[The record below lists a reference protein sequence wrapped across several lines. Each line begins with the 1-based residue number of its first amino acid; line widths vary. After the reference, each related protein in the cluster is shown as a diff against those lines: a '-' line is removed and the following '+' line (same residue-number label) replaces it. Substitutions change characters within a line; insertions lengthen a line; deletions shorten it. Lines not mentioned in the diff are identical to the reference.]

1 MKEEAKRRGRL
12 LLRPLVRLL
21 AALGVSATAVTLAAL
36 PLSVGAGLAF
46 AAGRFIVAG
55 AFVALVGLCD
65 TLDGELSRLTGRA
78 SPAGAFLDST
88 VDRVSEALTLIGLYW
103 YYEPIGHWYG
113 LLAILALVFSLL
125 VSYVRAR
132 AEGVG
137 WECRVGLFERPV
149 RVILLLAGAVL
160 LGRTW
165 MPVALGVIALGSL
178 VTVVQRV
185 VYVLVRRK
193 PRT

>member
-21 AALGVSATAVTLAAL
+21 AALRVTPTAVTLSAL
-36 PLSVGAGLAF
+36 PLSVGVGWAF
-46 AAGRFIVAG
+46 ASGRFILAG
-55 AFVALVGLCD
+55 VLAALVGLCD
-65 TLDGELSRLTGRA
+65 TLDGELSRLTGKA

-88 VDRVSEALTLIGLYW
+88 VDRISEALTLVGLYW
-103 YYEPIGHWYG
+103 YYEPINHLYG
-113 LLAILALVFSLL
+113 LAAILALVFSLM

-149 RVILLLAGAVL
+149 RVILLLLGAFV

-165 MPVALGVIALGSL
+165 MPVALALIAIGSL

-193 PRT
+193 PGR